1 MRTLFYVMSLL
12 LVLGLFGCN
21 NDDGLQAPGKPTD
34 TISQPCDSVLL
45 IDFPFRVPYCPQNAD
60 SLPSFIIPHVVND
73 PWCYVL
79 KGTLDG
85 EAVYCE
91 WCSNQGAYDFIRDK
105 EGNVI
110 YRNNEE
116 ECIYKVKD
124 WTCIYSK
131 YLGKEAIPVRDEPE
145 DMVSLPCDSI
155 LLRFFPFKVPYCPQN
170 VDSLPSFLIP
180 FTKYD
185 PWCRVLKGTLDG
197 YIVYNHWNSANSNHT
212 TDGFILD
219 KECHIIYYGREKD
232 CIYKVKDWTCIY
244 SKYLGKE
251 GAPDIYMNE

>member
-1 MRTLFYVMSLL
+1 MKKLFYVMSLL
-12 LVLGLFGCN
+12 LVLGVGGCSS
-21 NDDGLQAPGKPTD
+21 DDGLQAPGKPTD

-170 VDSLPSFLIP
+170 VDSLPSYIIP
-180 FTKYD
+180 YIGFNS
-185 PWCRVLKGTLDG
+185 WCYILKGTLDG
-197 YIVYNHWNSANSNHT
+197 HLVYHFWYGTCTVST
-212 TDGFILD
+212 LGVFYD
-219 KECHIIYYGREKD
+219 KEGHLIYRNRELD
-232 CIYKVKDWTCIY
+232 CIYRVKNWICIF
-244 SKYLGKE
+244 SKYFGQDFPYVYE
-251 GAPDIYMNE
+251 